1 MFKPDYQKMFQI
13 LQTPMIT
20 KENNVLLEP
29 LSCIF
34 RMGLLNY
41 KEEGVKISIIN
52 NSIQYHENTFYQ
64 GLWRSYNGDTRE
76 DLHNLYNPFL
86 KAFEWYPTEG
96 RGGSM
101 YLYFYQK
108 CYDGLLKLITS
119 YEKGSIIHHTLTHY
133 SKIFKECIDGK
144 IDCQGKEE
152 GEDGEEGIEGGK
164 EKESP
169 LLGELKTIWKEEELT
184 IIFQTLQYLDS
195 CGDEEEKKIYFK
207 IIDDIVS
214 MKEKKVNEYV
224 KKASTSYN

>member
-13 LQTPMIT
+13 LQTPIVA
-20 KENNVLLEP
+20 KDNNVLLEP
-29 LSCIF
+29 LSCIL

-41 KEEGVKISIIN
+41 KDDGMKISIIN

-86 KAFEWYPTEG
+86 KAFEWYPTDEG
-96 RGGSM
+96 RSGSM

-108 CYDGLLKLITS
+108 CYDGLMKLITS

-133 SKIFKECIDGK
+133 SIIFKDCIDGK
-144 IDCQGKEE
+144 IDQGKD
-152 GEDGEEGIEGGK
+152 EDEDGIEGVK

-195 CGDEEEKKIYFK
+195 CVDEEEKKIYFK
-207 IIDDIVS
+207 TIDDIVS

>member
-13 LQTPMIT
+13 LQTPMVA
-20 KENNVLLEP
+20 KDNNVLLEP
-29 LSCIF
+29 LSCIL

-41 KEEGVKISIIN
+41 KDDGMKISIIN

-96 RGGSM
+96 RSGSM

-108 CYDGLLKLITS
+108 CYDGLMKLITS

-133 SKIFKECIDGK
+133 SKIFKDCIDGK
-144 IDCQGKEE
+144 IDKEQGKEE
-152 GEDGEEGIEGGK
+152 DEGIEGVK

-184 IIFQTLQYLDS
+184 IIFQTLQYLDA
-195 CGDEEEKKIYFK
+195 CVDEEEKKIYFK
-207 IIDDIVS
+207 TIDDIVS

>member
-1 MFKPDYQKMFQI
+1 MVAKD
-13 LQTPMIT
+13 
-20 KENNVLLEP
+20 NNVLLEP
-29 LSCIF
+29 LSCIL

-41 KEEGVKISIIN
+41 KDDGMKISIIN

-133 SKIFKECIDGK
+133 SKIFKASIDG
-144 IDCQGKEE
+144 QGKEE
-152 GEDGEEGIEGGK
+152 DEDKGIEGVK

-184 IIFQTLQYLDS
+184 IIFQTLQYLDA
-195 CGDEEEKKIYFK
+195 CVDDEEKKIYFK
-207 IIDDIVS
+207 TIDDIVS

>member
-1 MFKPDYQKMFQI
+1 
-13 LQTPMIT
+13 
-20 KENNVLLEP
+20 
-29 LSCIF
+29 
-34 RMGLLNY
+34 MGLLNY
-41 KEEGVKISIIN
+41 KEDGMKISIIN

-86 KAFEWYPTEG
+86 KAFEWYPTDEG
-96 RGGSM
+96 PSGSM

-133 SKIFKECIDGK
+133 SKIFKDCIDGK
-144 IDCQGKEE
+144 SDKDQGKEK
-152 GEDGEEGIEGGK
+152 DGDEEEIEEIEEAK

-195 CGDEEEKKIYFK
+195 CVDEEEKKIYFK

>member
-13 LQTPMIT
+13 LQTPIVA
-20 KENNVLLEP
+20 KDNNVLLEP
-29 LSCIF
+29 LSCIL

-41 KEEGVKISIIN
+41 KDDGMKISIIN

-133 SKIFKECIDGK
+133 SKIFKDCIDGK
-144 IDCQGKEE
+144 INQGKEE
-152 GEDGEEGIEGGK
+152 DGIEGVK

-195 CGDEEEKKIYFK
+195 CVDEEEKKIYFK
-207 IIDDIVS
+207 TIDDIVS